1 MNVRSV
7 RIRTLIF
14 FAVTAV
20 FAWHSASGQEIPKK
34 VPVSVKAD
42 KLDYDRTNDVYVAA
56 GHVQIEQEGLRL
68 EAERVVL
75 NNRTGEAVAEGNVYL
90 RDKADVVRAER
101 LEININTRAGIIYN
115 GDLFMSKDNYHLKG
129 EKIQRLSE
137 TKYRVEQGTFTTC
150 DAGEWYLKAREINVD
165 MDRYATGK
173 GVSFNMTGLPVL
185 YTPYL
190 VFPVRRQTGLLI
202 PEAGFSNRDGFLMK
216 NSFFWALSDHR
227 DMTFYSDYRR
237 KTGHGTGIEYR
248 YANSRD
254 SEGKVFYNYFDT
266 FDSTLRRWELAFQHH
281 EEFAEDLS
289 ARIDINLVSDAS
301 YFRDLE
307 KKLELRSRPYLD
319 SNAFYVE
326 RWDTAALSLSGQY
339 STDLTQEN
347 KKTIQKLP
355 ELRYTIFEEKIAG
368 PLHLNFEGS
377 AANFTRQEGEDVQR
391 ADFNPRLTA
400 ALAGGGLSFTPYA
413 GARATFYDRSAT
425 TTEPTERK
433 YYYAGAD
440 LNSRFSRVFGKDV
453 ESGIGR
459 VRHSIEPT
467 ISYRYVPS
475 VDQGNLP
482 ELDSLDRVQ
491 EQNRISV
498 ALINRLTARYKDAKG
513 FRTYDMMVFKIAQSY
528 DLNEAKTGPAAQPR
542 SVIQG
547 ELYFKTPKIFTVSA
561 SGSYNTYTNELAS
574 SSESISVK
582 GDAVQFDLSH
592 QYLRKTVLNPR
603 TEFLIAGTGF
613 KLGKWNLNGQIW
625 RDIENRKTT
634 QEEYKAHYGSQCW
647 GLGVSYVTKPGET
660 QYLFTFDLKGLGTV
674 KF

>member
-1 MNVRSV
+1 MRKERNVR
-7 RIRTLIF
+7 IGPLILLAF
-14 FAVTAV
+14 VSAA
-20 FAWHSASGQEIPKK
+20 AWQPAAGQEPLKK

-75 NNRTGEAVAEGNVYL
+75 NNKTGEAVAEGKVYL

-101 LEININTRAGIIYN
+101 LEININTKAGIIYN

-150 DAGEWYLKAREINVD
+150 DEGEWYLKAREINVD

-173 GVSFNMTGLPVL
+173 GVSFNMTGLPVF

-237 KTGHGTGIEYR
+237 KVGHGTGIEYR

-254 SEGKVFYNYFDT
+254 SEGKVFYNYFDI
-266 FDSTLRRWELAFQHH
+266 FDSTVRRWEFTFQHH

-289 ARIDINLVSDAS
+289 ARIDINLVSDES

-326 RWDTAALSLSGQY
+326 RWDTAALYLSGQY
-339 STDLTQEN
+339 STDLTQKN
-347 KKTIQKLP
+347 KNTIQKLP
-355 ELRYTIFEEKIAG
+355 ELRYMIFEEKIAG

-377 AANFTRQEGEDVQR
+377 AVNFTRQEGEGVQR

-433 YYYAGAD
+433 YTYAGAD

-475 VDQGNLP
+475 VDQDNLP

-491 EQNRISV
+491 EQNLISV

-513 FRTYDMMVFKIAQSY
+513 FRTYDMMVFKIGQSY
-528 DLNEAKTGPAAQPR
+528 DLNEAKTGPAAEPR
-542 SVIQG
+542 GLIQG
-547 ELYFKTPKIFTVSA
+547 ELYFKTPTMFTLTA
-561 SGSYNTYTNELAS
+561 SGNYNTYSRRLAS
-574 SSESISVK
+574 SSESITVK
-582 GDAVQFDLSH
+582 GSAAQIDISH
-592 QYLRKTVLNPR
+592 RYLRDPR
-603 TEFLIAGTGF
+603 TQFIIAGASF
-613 KLGKWNLNGQIW
+613 KLGKWDLGGQIW
-625 RDIENRKTT
+625 HDVENRKTT

-660 QYLFTFDLKGLGTV
+660 RYMFTFDLKGLGTA